1 MADAARLAGPAAPG
15 PEPLK
20 RRPQPACHS
29 PSHLPKQAT
38 RVVCTVY
45 NTCLLSCTVK
55 DVLYTDSTIVPVI
68 VPNTS
73 SCDRAVINNLIIL
86 DPNSRLNSDSG
97 SSLGLEAHYQLA
109 AGIVSMHQTSYLLSQ
124 TPRLLSAPER
134 SSSPATLARA
144 REFLA
149 RNAPRSDLD
158 AAAAVAMYPGG
169 YAPSQD
175 TGLCSVAQ
183 LQFGGIPF
191 ENNRSA
197 THRGQLH
204 HPARNTD
211 QALQA
216 CYAPRSMMGSSAS
229 ASSPASP
236 VSLHGT
242 WKSTSGVGYPALSDS
257 PPPSLPSGAP
267 ASTARPYWGRAVWAA
282 EALADMATDEGATE
296 AYTIVQIDVI
306 DSPEEAEQNLQI
318 DHSIV
323 SATPEFCP
331 ATPEQALTDGLRH
344 IHLACTE
351 GQVQQIV
358 YPLAVALGA
367 KRTEAGTVKALH
379 AVLLQLASW
388 PRMSNHEA
396 CALTRASLSNFSKWR
411 RNVQNVRLLALKY
424 PPYVIPRAS
433 SLASLAQDTPAAASA
448 PLTWGNAP
456 PS

>member
-1 MADAARLAGPAAPG
+1 
-15 PEPLK
+15 
-20 RRPQPACHS
+20 
-29 PSHLPKQAT
+29 
-38 RVVCTVY
+38 
-45 NTCLLSCTVK
+45 
-55 DVLYTDSTIVPVI
+55 
-68 VPNTS
+68 
-73 SCDRAVINNLIIL
+73 
-86 DPNSRLNSDSG
+86 
-97 SSLGLEAHYQLA
+97 
-109 AGIVSMHQTSYLLSQ
+109 MHQTSYLLSQ
-124 TPRLLSAPER
+124 TPRLLSAPQR

-169 YAPSQD
+169 YAPSHD
-175 TGLCSVAQ
+175 TGLGSAAQ
-183 LQFGGIPF
+183 LMFGGIPF

-197 THRGQLH
+197 IHRGQLH
-204 HPARNTD
+204 HPASNTD

-216 CYAPRSMMGSSAS
+216 ACCAPRSMMGSSTS

-257 PPPSLPSGAP
+257 PPPSLPPGAP
-267 ASTARPYWGRAVWAA
+267 ASTARPYSGRAVWAA

-306 DSPEEAEQNLQI
+306 DSPEEAQQNLQI
-318 DHSIV
+318 DHAI
-323 SATPEFCP
+323 PPMP

-344 IHLACTE
+344 IHLAVTE

-396 CALTRASLSNFSKWR
+396 CACTRASLSNFSKWR
-411 RNVQNVRLLALKY
+411 RNVQKIRLLALKY

-433 SLASLAQDTPAAASA
+433 SLASSSAQDILAAASA

>member
-1 MADAARLAGPAAPG
+1 
-15 PEPLK
+15 
-20 RRPQPACHS
+20 
-29 PSHLPKQAT
+29 
-38 RVVCTVY
+38 
-45 NTCLLSCTVK
+45 
-55 DVLYTDSTIVPVI
+55 
-68 VPNTS
+68 
-73 SCDRAVINNLIIL
+73 
-86 DPNSRLNSDSG
+86 
-97 SSLGLEAHYQLA
+97 
-109 AGIVSMHQTSYLLSQ
+109 MHQTSYLLSQ
-124 TPRLLSAPER
+124 TPRLLSAPQR

-197 THRGQLH
+197 IHRGQLH

-229 ASSPASP
+229 ASSPASS
-236 VSLHGT
+236 VSLQGT

-267 ASTARPYWGRAVWAA
+267 ASTARPYFGRAVWAA

-318 DHSIV
+318 DHAIV

-351 GQVQQIV
+351 GEVQQII

-411 RNVQNVRLLALKY
+411 RNVHHVGLLALKY